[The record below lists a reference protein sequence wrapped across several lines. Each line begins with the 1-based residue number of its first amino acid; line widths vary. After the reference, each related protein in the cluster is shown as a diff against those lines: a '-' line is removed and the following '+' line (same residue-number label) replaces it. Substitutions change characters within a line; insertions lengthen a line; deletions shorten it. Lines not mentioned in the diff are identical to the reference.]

1 MQRTVTTGA
10 DAAGQCIPRAAANS
24 APAGTGGTPECT
36 HPRQLFLRLQA
47 VQKLCKRYTKLA
59 AVVAMARRANAPV
72 PGLPELDAAVLARFY
87 GIRRT
92 LLLGEPVPDVNAE
105 LVDFFRAT
113 HAAMTRAQTPE
124 VEAYARERV
133 AALRERQDWLLGVR
147 QASGVRSDTLLW
159 QQTEHEIEG
168 IRTEL
173 CEYRAYE
180 ASGCARARG
189 GELRGRCAQ
198 E

>member
-1 MQRTVTTGA
+1 MQ
-10 DAAGQCIPRAAANS
+10 S
-24 APAGTGGTPECT
+24 APECT

-47 VQKLCKRYTKLA
+47 VWNLCKHYTHIA

-72 PGLPELDAAVLARFY
+72 PGMPELDAAVLARFS

-92 LLLGEPVPDVNAE
+92 QLLGQPVPDVTAE

-113 HAAMTRAQTPE
+113 HASMTRALTPE
-124 VEAYARERV
+124 IEAYARARV
-133 AALRERQDWLLGVR
+133 AALRERQEWLLGVR
-147 QASGVRSDTLLW
+147 QEWGAGKHTLLW
-159 QQTEHEIEG
+159 QQTEDEIQG

-180 ASGCARARG
+180 ASGRARG
-189 GELRGRCAQ
+189 RQRTRAWD
-198 E
+198 

>member
-1 MQRTVTTGA
+1 MQSA
-10 DAAGQCIPRAAANS
+10 

-47 VQKLCKRYTKLA
+47 VLNLCKHYTNIA

-72 PGLPELDAAVLARFY
+72 PGMPELNAAVQARFS
-87 GIRRT
+87 GIRSA
-92 LLLGEPVPDVNAE
+92 LLLGEAVPDVTAE

-113 HAAMTRAQTPE
+113 HAAMTRALTPE

-147 QASGVRSDTLLW
+147 QASGGRPDTLLW
-159 QQTEHEIEG
+159 QQTEGELQG

-173 CEYRAYE
+173 CEYRAFAAFGR
-180 ASGCARARG
+180 ASGRKRV
-189 GELRGRCAQ
+189 RGRG